1 MAKAAPKRS
10 KPSADLRPCHP
21 GEILREIVLPAVNRP
36 AGEVAKA
43 LGVTQKYLNELVN
56 ERASLSPDLAIRLE
70 AAFGRTAAAWLRMQE
85 TYDLW
90 HARRAIDVSRI
101 PKFKPAA

>member
-1 MAKAAPKRS
+1 M
-10 KPSADLRPCHP
+10 
-21 GEILREIVLPAVNRP
+21 LPAVHKP
-36 AGEVAKA
+36 MGEVAKA
-43 LGVTQKYLNELVN
+43 LGVSQKHLSDFVN
-56 ERASLSPDLAIRLE
+56 EKVALSPDLAIRLE

-90 HARRAIDVSRI
+90 HARRAIDVSQI